1 MVTAFRF
8 QNQHFTPFHLH
19 LHSVVIMF
27 NQHRWCLTLLQCF
40 LRLVVFIIEKRF
52 FNQWCVNVYKHRQPN
67 TQDVSSSTLK
77 LLGCVHD
84 QMIKWSKTQELNW
97 KKTKQEMIIIIQFSN
112 SILYFVF
119 SPTRSIKKNS
129 SRARWKQQTTQFL
142 SIDSL
147 HQFNFKLSGKENWIP
162 IHFFNC
168 THTHTHRCN
177 NLWRKEKNFHLS
189 THQWFSII
197 FKTLVMTNGLSQIVF
212 QKL

>member
-1 MVTAFRF
+1 MATAFRF
-8 QNQHFTPFHLH
+8 QNQHFQSPFHLH

-97 KKTKQEMIIIIQFSN
+97 KKTKQEMIIIIQFAN
-112 SILYFVF
+112 SILVLYFVF
-119 SPTRSIKKNS
+119 SPTRSIKKKKK
-129 SRARWKQQTTQFL
+129 KQQQSNLKTTNDPILIDRFIAPIQFQVIGKRKL
-142 SIDSL
+142 NSNSL
-147 HQFNFKLSGKENWIP
+147 FQLH
-162 IHFFNC
+162 
-168 THTHTHRCN
+168 THTHT
-177 NLWRKEKNFHLS
+177 
-189 THQWFSII
+189 Q
-197 FKTLVMTNGLSQIVF
+197 V
-212 QKL
+212 